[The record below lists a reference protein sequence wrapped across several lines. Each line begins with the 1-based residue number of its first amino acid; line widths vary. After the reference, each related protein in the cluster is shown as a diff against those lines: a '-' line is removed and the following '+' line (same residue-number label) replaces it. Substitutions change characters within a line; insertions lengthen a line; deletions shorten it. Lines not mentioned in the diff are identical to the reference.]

1 MAHPVRIILAAF
13 LVALAFAQTSARADE
28 VGPSPVT
35 QRASLESRT
44 LGPAPAVGADQ
55 ALPRPTG
62 SGSGATIGFTRTALA
77 TAAVLAVI
85 VVLALI
91 ARKVS
96 QGQGGLAGA
105 LGAGGRAPSGV
116 MQVLGRYPVA
126 RGTTLVLLRVDTRI
140 LLLCQTSGKGLGGSS
155 MTTLSE
161 FTDPDEVASL
171 LIKTRDEEGESMAKR
186 FQAAL
191 AGAER
196 DASVVLGDTVDLTRA
211 KPRLETDA
219 QGRHVRL
226 ASRPAAE
233 TPRSAPRSK
242 AGVRREFSA

>member
-1 MAHPVRIILAAF
+1 MAHLVRTIAAVA
-13 LVALAFAQTSARADE
+13 LVAFVSASAIARTQD
-28 VGPSPVT
+28 VGPEPLP
-35 QRASLESRT
+35 QRASLESRP
-44 LGPAPAVGADQ
+44 LGPAPATSADQ
-55 ALPRPTG
+55 ANTPAASPGGT
-62 SGSGATIGFTRTALA
+62 TIGFTRTALA
-77 TAAVLAVI
+77 TAAVLAII

-91 ARKVS
+91 ARKVA
-96 QGQGGLAGA
+96 QGQGGLAGS

-116 MQVLGRYPVA
+116 LQVLGRFPVA
-126 RGTTLVLLRVDTRI
+126 RGTTLVLLRVDTRV
-140 LLLCQTSGKGLGGSS
+140 LLLCQTAGKGLAGSS

-171 LIKTRDEEGESMAKR
+171 LIKTRDDEGESMARR

-196 DASVVLGDTVDLTRA
+196 DASVLLGDTVDLTTA

-226 ASRPAAE
+226 AARPPSEPARPA
-233 TPRSAPRSK
+233 PRAK
-242 AGVRREFSA
+242 AGARREFSA